1 MSEKINVIKI
11 GGNVLDNPAQM
22 EQFLTDFASIEGP
35 KILVHGGGK
44 IASELSKQLGIEP
57 NMVNGR
63 RITDTDTLRVVTMVY
78 GGLLNKNLV
87 AQLQA
92 RGCNSLGLTGADA
105 NVIPAHKRP
114 VKDIDYGF
122 VGDVESP
129 EQVNITFLASL
140 AEQGLTPVFAAL
152 THDGQGSLLNTNADT
167 IASTL
172 AVALSQ
178 KFEVNLVYCFE
189 KKGVLLN
196 VEDETSVI
204 HHLQPD
210 YYAELKEQGAIF
222 AGMLPKLDNAFA
234 ALQAGVNA
242 VIIGDA
248 AEIKDI
254 AAGGKAGTRI
264 TR

>member
-1 MSEKINVIKI
+1 MSVIKI
-11 GGNVLDNPAQM
+11 GGNVLDNPAQLD
-22 EQFLTDFASIEGP
+22 QFLTDFAAIKGP
-35 KILVHGGGK
+35 KVLVHGGGK

-63 RITDTDTLRVVTMVY
+63 RITDADTLRVVTMVY

-105 NVIPAHKRP
+105 NVIPAHKRSL
-114 VKDIDYGF
+114 KDIDYGF

-129 EQVNITFLASL
+129 DQVNVPFLASL
-140 AEQGLTPVFAAL
+140 AEQGLTPIFAAL
-152 THDGQGSLLNTNADT
+152 THDGQGNMLNTNADT

-172 AVALSQ
+172 AVALSRQ
-178 KFEVNLVYCFE
+178 FEVNLIYCFE
-189 KKGVLLN
+189 KKGVLLD
-196 VEDETSVI
+196 VEDENSVI

-210 YYAELKEQGAIF
+210 NYAQLKEQGAIF

-234 ALQAGVNA
+234 ALQAGVKA
-242 VIIGDA
+242 VIIGHA
-248 AEIKDI
+248 AEIQTI
-254 AAGGKAGTRI
+254 AAGEKVGTKI
-264 TR
+264 TL

>member
-1 MSEKINVIKI
+1 MNVIKI
-11 GGNVLDNPAQM
+11 GGNVLDNPAQLD
-22 EQFLTDFASIEGP
+22 QFLTDFAFIQGP
-35 KILVHGGGK
+35 KVLVHGGGK
-44 IASELSKQLGIEP
+44 IASDLSKQLGIEP

-63 RITDTDTLRVVTMVY
+63 RITDDDTLRVVTMVY

-114 VKDIDYGF
+114 VKDIDYGL

-129 EQVNITFLASL
+129 EQVNVRFLASL

-172 AVALSQ
+172 AVALSRE
-178 KFEVNLVYCFE
+178 FEVNLVYCFE
-189 KKGVLLN
+189 KKGVLLD

-210 YYAELKEQGAIF
+210 NYAELKAQGSIF

-242 VIIGDA
+242 VIIGHA
-248 AEIKDI
+248 GEIQTI
-254 AAGGKAGTRI
+254 AAGEKAGTRI
-264 TR
+264 TL